1 VSTYQITLITQ
12 FEDLLAISNDWDRL
26 MDAARMDNIFLT
38 SDWLCEW
45 WRHYGFDRELWVLI
59 AKRNQSLCGIAP
71 LMIERTRNGQRRIV
85 FFGTGEV
92 VPNHLDFITLPEMR
106 IDLINRFCEYIIQ
119 FHRQWDLL
127 DLDGFPSDSPSL
139 DVIISFLYKK
149 ALRMRTKLSE
159 RCPYIVLPSSYEKYL
174 RSRGSVTRAQLRR
187 KMRRL
192 MRDFPEA
199 SFGRV
204 EQESELD
211 EVFDSLVRLHQA
223 RWVRRG
229 KSGAFANPGFI
240 SFHRSVAHQ
249 GLLRGQL
256 RMYYLKH
263 EGSYVAIYYCFR
275 VGQRVMYYNAGFDE
289 RWGKYSVGTQLLA
302 YAIEQ
307 SIAEGAREFD
317 FLQGDESYNIGQH
330 TYVTI
335 GVYTPPVLTAVDN
348 WLGLVY
354 SSMIR
359 FEPVLA
365 SFSPHY

>member
-1 VSTYQITLITQ
+1 
-12 FEDLLAISNDWDRL
+12 
-26 MDAARMDNIFLT
+26 MDAARVDNIFLA

-59 AKRNQSLCGIAP
+59 ARRNHNLCGIAP
-71 LMIERTRNGQRRIV
+71 LMIEKARSGQRRMV
-85 FFGTGEV
+85 FIGTGEV
-92 VPNHLDFITLPEMR
+92 VPNHLDFITLPGARVE
-106 IDLINRFCEYIIQ
+106 LINHFCECIVR
-119 FHRQWDLL
+119 FRSRWDLL
-127 DLDGFPSDSPSL
+127 DLKGFPGESLSL
-139 DVIISFLYKK
+139 DVVTNFLHRK

-187 KMRRL
+187 KRRRL
-192 MRDFPEA
+192 MRDFPEV

-229 KSGAFANPGFI
+229 KSGTFANPRFI

-263 EGSYVAIYYCFR
+263 EGSYVAIYYCYR
-275 VGQRVMYYNAGFDE
+275 VGQRVIYYNAGFDE
-289 RWGKYSVGTQLLA
+289 SWGKYSVGTLLLA

-307 SIAEGAREFD
+307 SIAEGASEFD
-317 FLQGDESYNIGQH
+317 FLQGDESYKAHWATHVRNNWRLYAASPHFRGQ
-330 TYVTI
+330 
-335 GVYTPPVLTAVDN
+335 LA
-348 WLGLVY
+348 WLGLFLHDTLRARAGKFLP
-354 SSMIR
+354 SLLKRPIKR
-359 FEPVLA
+359 LIWRK
-365 SFSPHY
+365 